1 MEDTWRM
8 REEGLRRRHTERER
22 SVISDA
28 TMAQE
33 ENGEFTIMFSS

>member
-1 MEDTWRM
+1 MED
-8 REEGLRRRHTERER
+8 EGRRAEKETHRERER